1 MFIQDYDHT
10 LFLEFC
16 EPGIAPRLQGLAT
29 VAYPGAPGQ
38 RIVTSLVL
46 LSINVAPR
54 RDDARL
60 PHVMQVAREIAKSG
74 AAGLQR
80 EWL

>member
-1 MFIQDYDHT
+1 MPPLAVHSSWQVPLISTLAVSQMLIQDYDHT

-16 EPGIAPRLQGLAT
+16 EPGIAPRLQGLAK

-46 LSINVAPR
+46 LSIVGDGRDQAAAAP
-54 RDDARL
+54 
-60 PHVMQVAREIAKSG
+60 
-74 AAGLQR
+74 
-80 EWL
+80 